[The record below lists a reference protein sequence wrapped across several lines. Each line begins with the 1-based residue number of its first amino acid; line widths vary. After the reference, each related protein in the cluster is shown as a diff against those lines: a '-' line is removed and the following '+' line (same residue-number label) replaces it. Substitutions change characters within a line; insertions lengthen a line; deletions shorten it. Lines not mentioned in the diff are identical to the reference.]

1 MDPSSRVRFGLC
13 ADVVNTRPYQNAI
26 RNFRE
31 HHIVLPTF
39 AQLANPKLAFPFS
52 ATDFACVDPDTPDPR
67 NLWRVNWYNAA
78 DRKFRVEVPVHVI
91 LPPEFTGVESP
102 IVVLL
107 GNKFPMIRAH
117 KVLAT
122 YACLLQRVLTG
133 QFDPSMH
140 RAIWPSTGNYARG
153 GIAISR
159 MMGCRATAILPEGMS
174 RERFEWLANWT
185 ENPEDIVR
193 TPGTESNVKEI
204 FDACKELAQDP
215 QNVILNQ
222 FCEFPNYL
230 VHYFV
235 TGPAIATVF
244 EHLPRELSGGQKL
257 RLSGFIS
264 ATGSAGTIAAGDY
277 LKERFGTTI
286 VAVEALEC
294 PTMLRNGYGEHNIQ
308 GIGDKHIPLI
318 HNVMNTDVV
327 CAISDKATD
336 HLDVL
341 FNTPAGQAYLQ
352 DVMGISQD
360 VVAQLVHFGFSS
372 TANVLAAIKTAK
384 LLDLTSQDVL
394 ITVATDGSELYPSER
409 EKLLGRCYPT
419 GFGER
424 QAAEVAARFLQ
435 SVATDNILQLTE
447 VDRNRIFNL
456 GYYTWVEQQG
466 VAAEDFES
474 RRKQSFWQEVRN
486 LVPLWDELVNRFN
499 EETGLWNAG
508 DASSTSSCSRKA
520 R

>member
-1 MDPSSRVRFGLC
+1 MDPASRVRLGLC
-13 ADVVNTRPYQNAI
+13 ADVIDTTHYQNAV
-26 RNFRE
+26 RTFRE
-31 HHIVLPTF
+31 HDIVLPTF
-39 AQLANPKLAFPFS
+39 AQLADPKLEFPFP
-52 ATDFACVDPDTPDPR
+52 ATDFACLDPDTPDPR
-67 NLWRVNWYNAA
+67 NLWRVNWYNAT
-78 DRKFRVEVPVHVI
+78 DRKGRVELPVYVT
-91 LPPEFTGVESP
+91 LPSEFTGVKSP

-117 KVLAT
+117 KVLAA

-133 QFDPSMH
+133 QFDPSTH

-174 RERFEWLANWT
+174 RERFEWLARWT
-185 ENPEDIVR
+185 EKPEDIVR
-193 TPGTESNVKEI
+193 SPGTESNVKEVY
-204 FDACKELAQDP
+204 DACKELAQDP

-235 TGPAIATVF
+235 TGPAMATVF
-244 EHLPRELSGGQKL
+244 EHLSRKLPSGQKL

-277 LKERFGTTI
+277 LKERYGTMI
-286 VAVEALEC
+286 VAVEPLEC

-318 HNVMNTDVV
+318 HNVMNTDIV
-327 CAISDKATD
+327 CAISDKSTD

-341 FNTPAGQAYLQ
+341 FNTPAGHTYLH
-352 DVMGISQD
+352 DVMGISKE

-409 EKLLGRCYPT
+409 EKILGRCYPT

-424 QAAEVAARFLQ
+424 QAAEVAAKFLQ
-435 SVATDNILQLTE
+435 SVAADNMLQLTE
-447 VDRNRIFNL
+447 VDRRRIFNL
-456 GYYTWVEQQG
+456 GYFTWVEQQG
-466 VAAEDFES
+466 VPLEDFES
-474 RRKQSFWQEVRN
+474 RRKPSFWQELRDT
-486 LVPLWDELVNRFN
+486 VPRWDELISRFN
-499 EETGLWNAG
+499 DQTGLRNPGGAAQAL
-508 DASSTSSCSRKA
+508 DFVR
-520 R
+520 